1 MPTPKTP
8 KTTKTPTP
16 PESGL
21 RPPSPQP
28 GSGTPRS
35 GAPTAVAAAVPAAAV
50 PMPAARPSRV
60 VVEAVRPMVDGGTF
74 AAKSALGEPL
84 TVVADVFTDGH
95 DVAVAALCWRLLDAS
110 GAHGEWHEQ
119 PMAPIGNDR
128 FTASFTPNELGRVE
142 YDVVGWIDHLE
153 TWRRDTV
160 KKIDAGLD
168 VAVELQSGAALVARA
183 LDAAADPGAGSATDE
198 TIAREMSPDDR
209 DRLAHLERALTE
221 GDTRVLPDERWADI
235 FWRCSPRRPAAR
247 LARPLPIDVD
257 PLHGSFGAWYEFFP
271 RSSVDGAGEHRTLLD
286 SIDRLDH
293 VASMGFDIVYLP
305 PIHPIG
311 VTHRKG
317 RNNATTA
324 APDDVGSPWAI
335 GSADGG
341 HMSVAPELGTVDDVA
356 TFAAACA
363 ERGMQLALDIAFQC
377 SPDHPWV
384 TEHPDWFAKRAD
396 GSIQYAENPPK
407 KYQDIY
413 PLDFESTDWEGLW
426 TALADVFRFWIDRG
440 VTVFRVDNP
449 HTKAFAFWEWA
460 IATIRR
466 EHPEAVFLAESFTRP
481 RVMER
486 LAKIGFNQN
495 YTYFTWR
502 QSQWELR
509 EYFEDLAT
517 RTVDYFRPNAWPNT
531 PDILTEQLQH
541 GGRPVFVSRAILAA
555 TLSPSWGVYGP
566 AFELLEHTA
575 VRQGSEEYL
584 DSEKY
589 QLRTWNLDSAD
600 SLAPLLGRLNKIRH
614 EHRAFRNLHTLHVH
628 GCDDPAILCFSKTD
642 PAGDGRPV
650 IVVVNLDPFEQHQAF
665 VDIDLA
671 AIGLPYGSEYEVVDE
686 LGGVTY
692 RWQGNMNYVDLA
704 PWSASAHV
712 FSVRR
717 LDEPTAADT
726 GSGTDTDTDTS
737 TGTGHEATAGRDASE
752 VAA

>member
-1 MPTPKTP
+1 MPD
-8 KTTKTPTP
+8 
-16 PESGL
+16 
-21 RPPSPQP
+21 
-28 GSGTPRS
+28 
-35 GAPTAVAAAVPAAAV
+35 
-50 PMPAARPSRV
+50 ARPSRV
-60 VVEAVRPMVDGGTF
+60 VVEAVRPVVDGGAF
-74 AAKSALGEPL
+74 AAKAAVGEPL

-95 DVAVAALCWRLLDAS
+95 DVVAAALCWRRLDAN
-110 GAHGEWHEQ
+110 GEPGTWQERA
-119 PMAPIGNDR
+119 MEPIGNDR
-128 FTASFTPNELGRVE
+128 FTATFTPTELGRIE

-160 KKIDAGLD
+160 KKLDAGLD
-168 VAVELQSGAALVARA
+168 VALELRAGAAMVDR
-183 LDAAADPGAGSATDE
+183 ATDCTSSQE
-198 TIAREMSPDDR
+198 DR
-209 DRLAHLERALTE
+209 DHLAHLSRSITDA
-221 GDTRVLPDERWADI
+221 DTRVLNDARWTDV
-235 FWRCSPRRPAAR
+235 FWRCTPRQPEAR
-247 LARPLPIDVD
+247 LPRPLPIVID

-271 RSSVDGAGEHRTLLD
+271 RSSVDGTTEGRTLLD
-286 SIDRLDH
+286 SIDRLDY
-293 VASMGFDIVYLP
+293 VAAMDFDIVYLP

-311 VTHRKG
+311 TTHRKG

-341 HMSVAPELGTVDDVA
+341 HTSVAPDLGTVDDVA
-356 TFAAACA
+356 AFATACR
-363 ERGMQLALDIAFQC
+363 ERGLQLALDIAFQC

-384 TEHPDWFAKRAD
+384 REHPEWFAKRPD

-413 PLDFESTDWEGLW
+413 PLDFESDDWRGLW
-426 TALADVFRFWIDRG
+426 EALADVFRFWIDRG

-460 IATIRR
+460 IAAIRHD
-466 EHPEAVFLAESFTRP
+466 HPEAVFLAESFTRP

-495 YTYFTWR
+495 YTYFAWR

-509 EYFEDLAT
+509 EYFNDLAT

-575 VRQGSEEYL
+575 VREGSEEYL

-589 QLRTWNLDSAD
+589 QLRTWNLDD
-600 SLAPLLGRLNKIRH
+600 GESLAPLLTRLNRIRH
-614 EHRAFRNLHTLHVH
+614 DHRAFRNLDTLHVH

-642 PAGDGRPV
+642 PAGEGRPV
-650 IVVVNLDPFEQHQAF
+650 IVVVNLDPFNQHRAF

-671 AIGLPYGSEYEVVDE
+671 AIGLPYGSDYDVVDE
-686 LGGVTY
+686 LGGVSY
-692 RWQGNMNYVDLA
+692 RWSGNMNYVDLA

-717 LDEPTAADT
+717 LDEPTDNDSG
-726 GSGTDTDTDTS
+726 GS
-737 TGTGHEATAGRDASE
+737 AGSEVE

>member
-1 MPTPKTP
+1 MPSRKPKTP
-8 KTTKTPTP
+8 KLPETPTP
-16 PESGL
+16 P
-21 RPPSPQP
+21 SP
-28 GSGTPRS
+28 
-35 GAPTAVAAAVPAAAV
+35 PTATTATAPVAPSVASASDKPSV
-50 PMPAARPSRV
+50 RPSRV
-60 VVEAVRPMVDGGTF
+60 VVEAVRPVVDGGAF
-74 AAKSALGEPL
+74 PAKTAMGEPL
-84 TVVADVFTDGH
+84 TVEADVFTDGH
-95 DVAVAALCWRLLDAS
+95 DVVAAALCWRQVGAS
-110 GAHGEWHEQ
+110 GEPGAWQHQ
-119 PMAPIGNDR
+119 TMAPVGNDR
-128 FTASFTPNELGRVE
+128 FTATFTPNDVGRIE

-168 VAVELQSGAALVARA
+168 VSLELRAGAALVDRA
-183 LDAAADPGAGSATDE
+183 VDCTSSQE
-198 TIAREMSPDDR
+198 DR
-209 DRLAHLERALTE
+209 DHLTHLRRAINEADTPVLH
-221 GDTRVLPDERWADI
+221 DTRWTDI
-235 FWRCSPRRPAAR
+235 FWRCTPRHPEAR
-247 LARPLPIDVD
+247 LVRPLPIDVD

-271 RSSVDGAGEHRTLLD
+271 RSSVGGDTEGRTLLE
-286 SIDRLDH
+286 SIDRLDY
-293 VASMGFDIVYLP
+293 VASMNFDIVYLP

-311 VTHRKG
+311 TTHRKG

-324 APDDVGSPWAI
+324 TPDDVGSPWAI
-335 GSADGG
+335 GSEDGG
-341 HMSVAPELGTVDDVA
+341 HTSVAPDLGTVDDVA
-356 TFAAACA
+356 AFATACH
-363 ERGMQLALDIAFQC
+363 ERGLQLALDIAFQC

-384 TEHPDWFAKRAD
+384 SEHPEWFAKRPD

-413 PLDFESTDWEGLW
+413 PLDFESDDWQALW
-426 TALADVFRFWIDRG
+426 EALADVFRFWIDRG

-460 IATIRR
+460 IASIRR
-466 EHPEAVFLAESFTRP
+466 DHPEAVFLAESFTRQ

-541 GGRPVFVSRAILAA
+541 GGRPAFVSRAVLAA

-566 AFELLEHTA
+566 AFELIEHTA
-575 VRQGSEEYL
+575 VREGSEEYL

-589 QLRTWNLDSAD
+589 QLRSWNLDD
-600 SLAPLLGRLNKIRH
+600 GESLAPLLGRLNRIRH

-628 GCDDPAILCFSKTD
+628 ACEDPAILCFSKTD

-650 IVVVNLDPFEQHQAF
+650 IVVVNLDPFDQHRAF

-671 AIGLPYGSEYEVVDE
+671 AIGLPYGSDYDVVDE

-692 RWQGNMNYVDLA
+692 RWSGNMNYVDLA

-717 LDEPTAADT
+717 LDEPADRDT
-726 GSGTDTDTDTS
+726 GRTDTS
-737 TGTGHEATAGRDASE
+737 GAEA
-752 VAA
+752 VA

>member
-1 MPTPKTP
+1 MPSRSLKPPVPDTPATP
-8 KTTKTPTP
+8 AT
-16 PESGL
+16 
-21 RPPSPQP
+21 PSPTDLP
-28 GSGTPRS
+28 IT
-35 GAPTAVAAAVPAAAV
+35 
-50 PMPAARPSRV
+50 RPSRV
-60 VVEAVRPMVDGGTF
+60 VVEAVRPLVDGGAF
-74 AAKSALGEPL
+74 PAKSAVGEPL
-84 TVVADVFTDGH
+84 TVVADVFSDSH
-95 DVAVAALCWRLLDAS
+95 DVVDAAVQWRHVEAT
-110 GAHGEWHEQ
+110 GVAGEWHEQ
-119 PMAPIGNDR
+119 RLVSVGNDR
-128 FTASFTPNELGRVE
+128 FTTTLTPHDIGRIE

-168 VAVELQSGAALVARA
+168 VELELRAGTALIDGVLAGAATAAASDADRAELQQLRRSIGAGETHA
-183 LDAAADPGAGSATDE
+183 LD
-198 TIAREMSPDDR
+198 DDR
-209 DRLAHLERALTE
+209 
-221 GDTRVLPDERWADI
+221 WSDI
-235 FWRCSPRRPAAR
+235 FWRSSPRSP
-247 LARPLPIDVD
+247 LAQFETPLRIDID
-257 PLHGSFGAWYEFFP
+257 PLHASFGAWYEFFP
-271 RSSVDGAGEHRTLLD
+271 RSSVNGGSDTGSRTLLG
-286 SIDRLDH
+286 SIDRLDY

-311 VTHRKG
+311 VAHRKG

-341 HMSVAPELGTVDDVA
+341 HTSVAPDLGTVDDVA
-356 TFAAACA
+356 TFAAAC
-363 ERGMQLALDIAFQC
+363 RDRNMHLALDIAFQC

-384 TEHPDWFAKRAD
+384 TEHPDWFAKRPD

-413 PLDFESTDWEGLW
+413 PLNFESADWQGLW
-426 TALADVFRFWIDRG
+426 VALADVFRFWIARG

-460 IATIRR
+460 IAAIRR

-486 LAKIGFNQN
+486 LAKIGFSQN
-495 YTYFTWR
+495 YTYFAWR

-509 EYFEDLAT
+509 EYFDDLAT

-566 AFELLEHTA
+566 AFELLDHTA
-575 VRQGSEEYL
+575 VREGSEEYL

-589 QLRTWNLDSAD
+589 QLRTWNLDD
-600 SLAPLLGRLNKIRH
+600 DESLAPLLTRLNQIRH
-614 EHRAFRNLHTLHVH
+614 DHRAFRNLHTLHVH
-628 GCDDPAILCFSKTD
+628 ACEDPAILCFSKTD
-642 PAGDGRPV
+642 PTGVGRPV
-650 IVVVNLDPFEQHQAF
+650 IVVVNLDPFDQHRAF

-671 AIGLPYGSEYEVVDE
+671 AIGLPYGSEYDVVDE

-692 RWQGNMNYVDLA
+692 RWSGNLNYVDLA

-712 FSVRR
+712 FTVRR
-717 LDEPTAADT
+717 LDEPATGIANNDTTGNDTTGNDTEAA
-726 GSGTDTDTDTS
+726 
-737 TGTGHEATAGRDASE
+737 A
-752 VAA
+752 